1 MASKLVVRKAKGSRL
16 GGVIG
21 TKTYT
26 NRKGQRRVSKN
37 YSPRKR
43 AKAYCVDLV
52 CNGVVSAKTGEVV
65 STLTPEQRAYREGY
79 VQAQSD
85 SAALYKF
92 KKTGK
97 IRKIHRA

>member
-1 MASKLVVRKAKGSRL
+1 MAFNLIKGKRSRL

-21 TKTYT
+21 TKTFKDS
-26 NRKGQRRVSKN
+26 KGQKRVSKN

-43 AKAYCVDLV
+43 AKAYCDDLAHG
-52 CNGVVSAKTGEVV
+52 GVVSATTGEIV
-65 STLTPEQRAYREGY
+65 STLTPEQRAFRKGY

-85 SAALYKF
+85 NAAMYNF

-97 IRKIHRA
+97 IRKIHRS

>member
-1 MASKLVVRKAKGSRL
+1 MASKVIVRRTKGSRL

-26 NRKGQRRVSKN
+26 NSKGQKRVSKN

-43 AKAYCVDLV
+43 ALAYCVDLA
-52 CNGVVSAKTGEVV
+52 CNGVVNTKGEVV
-65 STLTPEQRAYREGY
+65 SNLTSEQRAYRKGY

-85 SAALYKF
+85 NSAMYKF

-97 IRKIHRA
+97 IRKIHRS